1 MLETV
6 DFSLEDLPK
15 DAYKRRHDQL
25 TDRLVVLQ
33 QEARNK
39 GVGLVVL
46 FEGWNGAGK
55 GSRISDLMYHLDARA
70 TSVHVT
76 ENLDVEAAR
85 SFAGTDQGVTGFFPV
100 MQEFWKALGPRGD
113 ITFYDRGWYTAAMQQ
128 VLYNLFGTLSL
139 PKGLS
144 RDHVLATLGERRLQA
159 AQAYVDSI
167 ADFERQLSDDGYV
180 VVKFFVHMTK
190 KGQKKRLMRLH
201 DDPATRWRVSEEK
214 LARIGNYEEAYALY
228 DRLLE
233 ESDFEFAPWTLLN
246 GEDKRR
252 TNVAVAETLVQA
264 LESALSARSAAED
277 EAVPDA
283 CPAAGGTGSQP
294 AATQAAAAQPASAPA
309 QPAADA
315 TASQP
320 VAVAQPASSHAAA
333 QAPRTSRFP
342 GVPDRLR
349 LDEVDHSLALDEQT
363 YRKRLKRLQ
372 KRLNALENEM
382 YQKRVPLMVMYEGW
396 DAAGKGGNIK
406 RVAQAL
412 DARAYTIF
420 PSPAP
425 TRSEL
430 LHPHLWRYWTRLPK
444 AGHVG
449 IYDRSWYGRVLVERV
464 EGFATPEQWARAYDE
479 INEFERD
486 LVEWGAILLKFW
498 VDVSP
503 EEQLRRF
510 QERQNDPA
518 KQWKITEEDW
528 RNRDKYSQ
536 YKEAVE
542 DMFRLTSTTFA
553 PWTVLES
560 DDKRHARV
568 KALEIIVEALE
579 ARLHET
585 RVSGTMGGANLSDR
599 ARQKR
604 LT

>member
-6 DFSLEDLPK
+6 DFSLEDPPK

-233 ESDFEFAPWTLLN
+233 DSDFEFAPWTLLN

-264 LESALSARSAAED
+264 LESALAALPAED
-277 EAVPDA
+277 DGVASSVCTAPSTQPSAPAVA
-283 CPAAGGTGSQP
+283 CAGSDVAP
-294 AATQAAAAQPASAPA
+294 AATPTASSAAASRP
-309 QPAADA
+309 
-315 TASQP
+315 
-320 VAVAQPASSHAAA
+320 AA

-342 GVPDRLR
+342 GVPDRPR

-425 TRSEL
+425 TRPEL

-498 VDVSP
+498 VDVSS

>member
-233 ESDFEFAPWTLLN
+233 DSDFEFAPWTLLN

-264 LESALSARSAAED
+264 LESALAALPAED
-277 EAVPDA
+277 DGVASSVCTAPSTQPSAPAVA
-283 CPAAGGTGSQP
+283 CAGSDVAP
-294 AATQAAAAQPASAPA
+294 AATPTASSAAASRP
-309 QPAADA
+309 
-315 TASQP
+315 
-320 VAVAQPASSHAAA
+320 AA

-342 GVPDRLR
+342 GVPDRPR

-425 TRSEL
+425 TRPEL
-430 LHPHLWRYWTRLPK
+430 LHPHLWRYWTRLQK

-498 VDVSP
+498 VDVSS

>member
-6 DFSLEDLPK
+6 DFSLEDLTK

-55 GSRISDLMYHLDARA
+55 GSRISDLMYQLDARA

-233 ESDFEFAPWTLLN
+233 DSDFEFAPWTLLN

-264 LESALSARSAAED
+264 LESALAALPAED
-277 EAVPDA
+277 DGVASSVCTAPSTQPSAPAVA
-283 CPAAGGTGSQP
+283 CAGSDVAP
-294 AATQAAAAQPASAPA
+294 AATPTASSAAASRP
-309 QPAADA
+309 
-315 TASQP
+315 
-320 VAVAQPASSHAAA
+320 AA

-342 GVPDRLR
+342 GVPDRPR

-425 TRSEL
+425 TRPEL

-498 VDVSP
+498 VDVSS

>member
-233 ESDFEFAPWTLLN
+233 DSDFEFAPWTLLN

-277 EAVPDA
+277 DGAVPDA
-283 CPAAGGTGSQP
+283 CPAAGGTGCQP
-294 AATQAAAAQPASAPA
+294 AATQAAAAQPASGPCAARRRCHCFATCRRRAARLFPRAPRRRPGRPGS
-309 QPAADA
+309 PACP
-315 TASQP
+315 TASASTRWIIP
-320 VAVAQPASSHAAA
+320 WPLTSRPIASASSAC
-333 QAPRTSRFP
+333 
-342 GVPDRLR
+342 
-349 LDEVDHSLALDEQT
+349 
-363 YRKRLKRLQ
+363 
-372 KRLNALENEM
+372 
-382 YQKRVPLMVMYEGW
+382 
-396 DAAGKGGNIK
+396 
-406 RVAQAL
+406 
-412 DARAYTIF
+412 
-420 PSPAP
+420 
-425 TRSEL
+425 RS
-430 LHPHLWRYWTRLPK
+430 
-444 AGHVG
+444 A
-449 IYDRSWYGRVLVERV
+449 
-464 EGFATPEQWARAYDE
+464 
-479 INEFERD
+479 
-486 LVEWGAILLKFW
+486 
-498 VDVSP
+498 
-503 EEQLRRF
+503 
-510 QERQNDPA
+510 
-518 KQWKITEEDW
+518 
-528 RNRDKYSQ
+528 
-536 YKEAVE
+536 
-542 DMFRLTSTTFA
+542 
-553 PWTVLES
+553 
-560 DDKRHARV
+560 
-568 KALEIIVEALE
+568 
-579 ARLHET
+579 
-585 RVSGTMGGANLSDR
+585 
-599 ARQKR
+599 
-604 LT
+604 

>member
-1 MLETV
+1 
-6 DFSLEDLPK
+6 
-15 DAYKRRHDQL
+15 
-25 TDRLVVLQ
+25 
-33 QEARNK
+33 
-39 GVGLVVL
+39 
-46 FEGWNGAGK
+46 
-55 GSRISDLMYHLDARA
+55 
-70 TSVHVT
+70 
-76 ENLDVEAAR
+76 
-85 SFAGTDQGVTGFFPV
+85 
-100 MQEFWKALGPRGD
+100 
-113 ITFYDRGWYTAAMQQ
+113 
-128 VLYNLFGTLSL
+128 
-139 PKGLS
+139 
-144 RDHVLATLGERRLQA
+144 
-159 AQAYVDSI
+159 
-167 ADFERQLSDDGYV
+167 
-180 VVKFFVHMTK
+180 MTK

-425 TRSEL
+425 TRPEL

-498 VDVSP
+498 VDVSS